1 MSFEVLFFVH
11 IAFAIALD
19 YIVFRVEG
27 LRDFWGFHI
36 GAVVAIIIL
45 FKLMFGAARPAGGQV
60 HIGLVFNMM
69 MMVGAGVLYV
79 PFFIHLIIFYG
90 SKSWDSL
97 TGISDIK
104 VRKTYSKAEAAEKER
119 KYEEAMGYYRK
130 ELEQDPEDAEARRR
144 LAELFYTTN
153 DFDSALKAFRVAYT
167 FEKEEEK
174 RAGIAFR
181 IVDILLAKGDDF
193 TALRELEHIK
203 RQFPN
208 TQYARHAADRV
219 QRLKLAKLRKLK
231 GQSP

>member
-1 MSFEVLFFVH
+1 MSFEVLFFINIVL
-11 IAFAIALD
+11 AITFD
-19 YIVFRVEG
+19 YIIFRAES

-36 GAVVAIIIL
+36 GAVVAIII
-45 FKLMFGAARPAGGQV
+45 FSKLMFGAARPAGGQV

-69 MMVGAGVLYV
+69 MMAGAMVLYV

-119 KYEEAMGYYRK
+119 NYEEAMEYYRK
-130 ELEQDPEDAEARRR
+130 ELEKEPEDAEARRR
-144 LAELFYTTN
+144 LAELFFTTY
-153 DFDSALKAFRVAYT
+153 DFDSALKTFHVAYT

-181 IVDILLAKGDDF
+181 IVDILLAKGDDL
-193 TALRELEHIK
+193 TALKELEHIK
-203 RQFPN
+203 REFPK

-219 QRLKLAKLRKLK
+219 QRLKLVKLRKLK
-231 GQSP
+231 K